1 MHCVREITKDL
12 YWVGGNDRR
21 ITMFENIHPL
31 KDGVSYNSYLL
42 LDKKTVLFDTVDWTI
57 VRQFVENVEYVLD
70 GRTLD
75 YLVINHMEP
84 DHAAA
89 IEEVLLRYP
98 KAKVIST
105 EKGFYLMHQFGFHVD
120 PANQITLK
128 EGDKQNFGN
137 MKLFS

>member
-1 MHCVREITKDL
+1 MI
-12 YWVGGNDRR
+12 RR
-21 ITMFENIHPL
+21 PPRST
-31 KDGVSYNSYLL
+31 
-42 LDKKTVLFDTVDWTI
+42 LFPYTTLF
-57 VRQFVENVEYVLD
+57 RSHVLD

-120 PANQITLK
+120 PANQITVK
-128 EGDKQNFGN
+128 EGDKQNFG
-137 MKLFS
+137 KHEIVFRSEERRVGKECRSRWSPYH